1 MTRIDRNA
9 FTLAETLI
17 VIGLLGI
24 VAALAMPQVA
34 ANYMDKVY
42 KTHYTAAVSKF
53 SQAIESMYANDS
65 IVSFK
70 GTEDFVKEL
79 QKQMKVVKV
88 CKNNELGKCFPQ
100 GVKMGQNSYQFNSEF
115 DMCASSFLAR
125 ANRIMN
131 PPKNG
136 SEVAGM
142 LGDSGLAD
150 IPMMMGFN
158 DYDATG
164 VVLADGTSMLITFNP
179 DCKNSSNDI
188 FKDVPNI
195 NIPKNKSIKQ
205 CAAAI
210 IDVNSINPPN
220 EFGHDIF
227 YYNINACNA
236 LY

>member
-1 MTRIDRNA
+1 MVRIKRYA
-9 FTLAETLI
+9 FTLAETII

-24 VAALAMPQVA
+24 VAAMTVPQVA
-34 ANYMDKVY
+34 AHYRDKVY
-42 KTHYTAAVSKF
+42 KTNYDVAVSKF
-53 SQAIESMYANDS
+53 SQAIDSMYANDS
-65 IVSFK
+65 INSFS

-88 CKNNELGKCFPQ
+88 CSNNELDKCFPQ
-100 GVKMGQNSYQFNSEF
+100 GVRLGQNSYQFNSEF
-115 DMCASSFLAR
+115 DMCSSSFLAR

-131 PPKNG
+131 PPKDG

-158 DYDATG
+158 EYDATG
-164 VVLADGTSMLITFNP
+164 VVLADGTAMLITFNP
-179 DCKNSSNDI
+179 NCKNNDNDI
-188 FKDVPNI
+188 FRDVPNI